1 MDIFQDPAAL
11 INNAVSGGSATAGS
25 GGTTTQNQ
33 TDSTGGFNWNGIWGF
48 GSDVAKIWQPRPV
61 VVNGQA
67 VQGQS
72 NTGLIIGLS
81 VAALAVIGL
90 IVFAL
95 KS

>member
-1 MDIFQDPAAL
+1 MDILQDL
-11 INNAVSGGSATAGS
+11 DLLVNNAATSNAAATPSGGR
-25 GGTTTQNQ
+25 TTQNQ
-33 TDSTGGFNWNGIWGF
+33 TDTTGGFNWNGIWGF

-67 VQGQS
+67 VAGQN
-72 NTGLIIGLS
+72 NTGLIIGLA